1 MKPEIIRMSQLE
13 EGQAGVVAGMRLL
26 GGIRRRMLDLG
37 LITGTRV
44 VCLRRAPS
52 GSPIAYEIRGA
63 IIALRRVDAT
73 QILVRV
79 ETQ

>member
-44 VCLRRAPS
+44 VCLRRAPEFS
-52 GSPIAYEIRGA
+52 RWIMPPFSF
-63 IIALRRVDAT
+63 ALPSRS
-73 QILVRV
+73 
-79 ETQ
+79 